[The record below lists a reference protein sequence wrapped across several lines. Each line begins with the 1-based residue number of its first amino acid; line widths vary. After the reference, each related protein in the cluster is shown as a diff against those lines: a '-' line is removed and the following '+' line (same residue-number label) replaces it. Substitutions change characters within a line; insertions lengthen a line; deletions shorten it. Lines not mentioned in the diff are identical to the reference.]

1 MRGKRGNGVGF
12 RYNTEKLK
20 QIIDNLSVLTGVSMG
35 FLDADYRYLYKRTRE
50 NDFCASIH
58 SQAEEKCWCSDQQL
72 LERCGKSHRYE
83 SHFCHA
89 GLYDA
94 CMPILKDQAI
104 AGYVMMG
111 QIRLVGAE
119 KEFSS
124 DNEELNE
131 KYREVP
137 CLTQEQIDSLR
148 MLLPEILFQN
158 AIQFDD
164 FMNEVTGYI
173 RKHLSEKL
181 MLSDICAEFHVSK
194 NYLYQMFREA
204 YRCTVNEYILRL
216 RMEEAKALLKET
228 KDPVYMISEKVG
240 IDNYPYFCRLFKGRC
255 GVSPT
260 EYRKN
265 EKAGAAKKPTEE
277 NA

>member
-1 MRGKRGNGVGF
+1 MGF
-12 RYNTEKLK
+12 RYNLEKLR

-35 FLDADYRYLYKRTRE
+35 FLNADYEYLYQRTRE
-50 NDFCASIH
+50 NDFCAKYH
-58 SQAEEKCWCSDQQL
+58 CLVDTEEKCWGSDYAL
-72 LERCGKSHRYE
+72 LERCRRSHRYE

-181 MLSDICAEFHVSK
+181 MLSDICALS
-194 NYLYQMFREA
+194 
-204 YRCTVNEYILRL
+204 C
-216 RMEEAKALLKET
+216 ET
-228 KDPVYMISEKVG
+228 
-240 IDNYPYFCRLFKGRC
+240 RLFRF
-255 GVSPT
+255 S
-260 EYRKN
+260 
-265 EKAGAAKKPTEE
+265 
-277 NA
+277 

>member
-1 MRGKRGNGVGF
+1 MMGF

-58 SQAEEKCWCSDQQL
+58 SIAEEMCWCSDQEL
-72 LERCGKSHRYE
+72 LERCRKSHKYE

-111 QIRLVGAE
+111 QIRLQG
-119 KEFSS
+119 S
-124 DNEELNE
+124 EEQRFTPENGEQTE
-131 KYREVP
+131 KYRQVP
-137 CLTQEQIDSLR
+137 CLTEEQISSLR

-173 RKHLSEKL
+173 RKHMGGKL
-181 MLSDICAEFHVSK
+181 ALADICAEFHVSK
-194 NYLYQMFREA
+194 NYLYQKFRES

-216 RMEEAKALLKET
+216 RMEEAKKLLRET
-228 KDPVYMISEKVG
+228 KEPVYLIAERVG
-240 IDNYPYFCRLFKGRC
+240 IDNYPYFCRMFKGRT
-255 GVSPT
+255 GLSPT
-260 EYRKN
+260 EYRK
-265 EKAGAAKKPTEE
+265 E
-277 NA
+277 NRNS